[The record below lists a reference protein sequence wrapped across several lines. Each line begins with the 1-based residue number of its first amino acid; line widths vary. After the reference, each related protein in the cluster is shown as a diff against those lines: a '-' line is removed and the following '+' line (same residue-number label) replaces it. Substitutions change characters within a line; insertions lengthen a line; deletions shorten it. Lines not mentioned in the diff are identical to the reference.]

1 MPNPACGP
9 TPPSQFKFSPD
20 GHYVTYLQGT
30 QGRQRRWT
38 YGVSIGLQNEHK
50 CLVLAA
56 DLNAVADESVTEL
69 SDAER
74 AERERKRQFTFGISH
89 YQWLGNADSLAVY
102 ADGQAY
108 LIDTAAGGSGPQRI
122 TPEDLRHSGF
132 NPSPSGALMSYVR
145 DGNLFY
151 QSLDTA
157 SDEVMVT
164 EDGDEYVSNG
174 LPDFWLLKKCTAS
187 LALGGLLAN
196 GI

>member
-1 MPNPACGP
+1 MDLWR
-9 TPPSQFKFSPD
+9 FDRVK
-20 GHYVTYLQGT
+20 
-30 QGRQRRWT
+30 
-38 YGVSIGLQNEHK
+38 NEHK
-50 CLVLAA
+50 RLVLAA

-89 YQWLGNADSLAVY
+89 YQWLGNAGSLAVY

-108 LIDTAAGGSGPQRI
+108 LLDTAAGGSGPHRI

-132 NPSPSGALMSYVR
+132 NPKPSGALMSYVR
-145 DGNLFY
+145 QGNLFY

-174 LPDFWLLKKCTAS
+174 LPDF
-187 LALGGLLAN
+187 LAAEEMHRFAGAGGLPAN
-196 GI
+196 DI

>member
-1 MPNPACGP
+1 MSSA
-9 TPPSQFKFSPD
+9 
-20 GHYVTYLQGT
+20 
-30 QGRQRRWT
+30 
-38 YGVSIGLQNEHK
+38 GLS
-50 CLVLAA
+50 
-56 DLNAVADESVTEL
+56 LNAVADESVTEL

-108 LIDTAAGGSGPQRI
+108 LIDAAAGGSGPQRI
-122 TPEDLRHSGF
+122 TPEDHRHSGF
-132 NPSPSGALMSYVR
+132 NPSPSGKLISYVR

-151 QSLDTA
+151 QSLHAA

-164 EDGDEYVSNG
+164 EDGDEYVSSG
-174 LPDFWLLKKCTAS
+174 LPDFLAAEEMHAS
-187 LALGGLLAN
+187 LAHGGLLAN